1 MLKAVFFDAAGT
13 LLEPRN
19 PIGQSYA
26 RMAERFGVVTDPA
39 QVSAAFRRAFHE
51 TPGLAFGPGREG
63 GELRRLERAWW
74 RSVVAR
80 TFDRLGRF
88 DDFDAFFDALFAF
101 FGDPA
106 NWRSDPA
113 AMAILERLRARHI
126 ALGVLSNFDYRL
138 YRILDGL
145 GLGRYF
151 DSITISSEAG
161 YAKPAPE
168 IFRAA
173 LALHGAAAGEAIHV
187 GDSDTHDLAGA
198 RAVGIP
204 VIIVAP
210 ELEVPVRI
218 EGRNARVRSLGEI
231 EEAAKRMGLA

>member
-26 RMAERFGVVTDPA
+26 RMAARFGVAAEPA

-51 TPGLAFGPGREG
+51 TPGLAFGPGHEG
-63 GELRRLERAWW
+63 GELRRLEREWW
-74 RSVVAR
+74 RGVVAR
-80 TFDRLGRF
+80 TFDRLERF
-88 DDFDAFFDALFAF
+88 DDFDTFFDALFAF

-113 AMAILERLRARHI
+113 AAAILKRLRARHI

-138 YRILDGL
+138 YGILDGL

-168 IFRAA
+168 IFRIA
-173 LALHGAAAGEAIHV
+173 LDSHGVAAGEAIHV
-187 GDSDTHDLAGA
+187 GDSDSHDLAGA
-198 RAVGIP
+198 RAVGMP

-218 EGRNARVRSLGEI
+218 EGGYARVRSLGEI